1 MRLCSR
7 GEGAWDRVAVATA
20 PVTGAALESSSGLVQ
35 WPDRHSRASLPQ
47 ALEGASVFL
56 CPEEGSGLECEAVRA
71 GYPSHLWGTSFPH
84 APRGTY
90 LRLRVPSK

>member
-1 MRLCSR
+1 MHLCSR
-7 GEGAWDRVAVATA
+7 GEGAWGGVAVATA
-20 PVTGAALESSSGLVQ
+20 PVTGAALESSGLVQ
-35 WPDRHSRASLPQ
+35 WPDRHSGASLPQ

-56 CPEEGSGLECEAVRA
+56 CPEEEGSGLEHEAVRA
-71 GYPSHLWGTSFPH
+71 GHPSHLWAPSFPH